1 MVFVVCMI
9 SKKSTAGFMKTTPVA
24 SRPLSLTNGG
34 SLDLF
39 FLGVGSAFTKRH
51 YQTNLLI
58 VKGDEHLLVDCGT
71 KCTQAFYELGM
82 PVTSIRNFLITHSHA
97 DHIGG
102 LEEVALMGKYVTKK
116 KPNMIISETYQHIL
130 WDMSLRGGCAYN
142 EEEAGD
148 ILTFGDFWNVLRP
161 QWIEN
166 FPRETY
172 RISLGAIDIVTMR
185 TKHIPDTSSDWQ
197 SSFWSCGMVIDGRVL
212 FTSDTRFD
220 PELVIQYDAKFNLEA
235 VFHDCQF
242 YNGGVHASLAELKQ
256 LPASIRKKTWLTH
269 YGDNWEQFEEEIAAA
284 GFAGLAKQH
293 VWYEF

>member
-1 MVFVVCMI
+1 
-9 SKKSTAGFMKTTPVA
+9 MKTTPVA
-24 SRPLSLTNGG
+24 SRPLTLTNGG

-82 PVTSIRNFLITHSHA
+82 PVTGIRNFLITHSHA

-172 RISLGAIDIVTMR
+172 RINLGPIDIVTMR

-220 PELVIQYDAKFNLEA
+220 PELVIQYDQKFNLEA

-242 YNGGVHASLAELKQ
+242 YNGGVHASLSELKQ
-256 LPASIRKKTWLTH
+256 LPESIRKKTWLTH
-269 YGDNWEQFEEEIAAA
+269 YGDNWEQFEEEIADA